1 MNIEELKYQILQQFG
16 FPPTPEQAQALDVF
30 VQFMTDSNPHAVM
43 ILRGSAGT
51 GKTSLSGAI
60 VRTLCAVRQKVM
72 LLAPTGRAA
81 KVFSL
86 NSGMPAIP
94 FIAASIAKRRLPE
107 WMDSSISMIISI
119 LIRFFMVDEASMI
132 ANPVL
137 FSLFGVLIFQMVSS
151 SIYRSADDQ
160 LAELRILTSS
170 ATLDWASEDGGG
182 GYEVLSDG
190 NLQPRLGAAPGWR
203 KRWPTV
209 LPTAVL
215 LS

>member
-16 FPPTPEQAQALDVF
+16 FPPTSEQAQALDVF

-60 VRTLCAVRQKVM
+60 VRTLRAVRQKVM

-86 NSGMPAIP
+86 NSGMPAYTIHRR
-94 FIAASIAKRRLPE
+94 IYREKRLPE

-119 LIRFFMVDEASMI
+119 LIRFLWWM
-132 ANPVL
+132 
-137 FSLFGVLIFQMVSS
+137 
-151 SIYRSADDQ
+151 R
-160 LAELRILTSS
+160 LR
-170 ATLDWASEDGGG
+170 
-182 GYEVLSDG
+182 
-190 NLQPRLGAAPGWR
+190 
-203 KRWPTV
+203 
-209 LPTAVL
+209 
-215 LS
+215 